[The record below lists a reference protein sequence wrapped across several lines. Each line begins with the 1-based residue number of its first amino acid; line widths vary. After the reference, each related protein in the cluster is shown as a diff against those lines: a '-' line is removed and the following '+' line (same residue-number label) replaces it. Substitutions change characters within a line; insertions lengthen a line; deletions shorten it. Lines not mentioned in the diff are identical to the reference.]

1 MEAGVRPSAAGIFQL
16 LLRPMPGNNWPLGMI
31 VPIQDETP
39 FSPFAPADWRTALG
53 EVKAAG
59 YDGVE
64 LAITDPTRLSPTEI
78 KEALAQEGLHFFS
91 ITTGQAAAKEGLSLS
106 SPNDGVRRR
115 AIARIQAHMRLARE
129 FDAVVIIGSLRG
141 ADGSIDLLVES
152 LRECAGYQ
160 PEVKLAL
167 EPLNRY
173 ESRLINTVE
182 QARAVIEK
190 VGADNLGILFDTFHA
205 NIEEVSISKAI
216 RTAGDRLFHVHLA
229 DSNRFVP
236 GYGHLDFGEVWRAL
250 AEIGYRGAL
259 VLEPLPK
266 PNPEALLAAAARLKG
281 ETE

>member
-1 MEAGVRPSAAGIFQL
+1 
-16 LLRPMPGNNWPLGMI
+16 MPRNNWPLGMI
-31 VPIQDETP
+31 IPLQDETP
-39 FSPFAPADWRTALG
+39 FSPFAPAEWRKALS

-59 YDGVE
+59 YAGVE
-64 LAITDPTRLSPTEI
+64 LAITDPTRLSAHEV
-78 KEALAQEGLHFFS
+78 KEALGQEGLRFFS

-106 SPNDGVRRR
+106 SLDDRVRRS

-129 FDAVVIIGSLRG
+129 FNAVVIIGSLRG
-141 ADGSIDLLVES
+141 GDGSIELLVES

-173 ESRLINTVE
+173 ESRLINVVGEALT
-182 QARAVIEK
+182 VIEK

-205 NIEEVSISKAI
+205 NIEEISLSAAI
-216 RTAGDRLFHVHLA
+216 RTAGNRLFHVHLA

-236 GYGHLDFGEVWRAL
+236 GYGHLDFGEVWDSL
-250 AEIGYRGAL
+250 GEIGYRGAL

-266 PNPEALLAAAARLKG
+266 PDSGALLAAAVKLKG
-281 ETE
+281 EIG